1 MNDLIVFQAAQ
12 IEALQKEL
20 QETKENLM
28 KAKELL
34 FEAVKIMELN
44 NFEIGED
51 EN

>member
-1 MNDLIVFQAAQ
+1 MNDLIQFQVAR
-12 IEALQKEL
+12 IEVLQKEL

-34 FEAVKIMELN
+34 HEAIKIMELN